1 MVTSLML
8 FLSCPLGT
16 GDGKDASPFF
26 YLNDAKIQSVSS
38 EKSEVA
44 EQPLHSAGDNS
55 NGTAC
60 VEAST
65 LFSPSLV
72 MNSYTVSPQLTPI

>member
-26 YLNDAKIQSVSS
+26 YLNDAKIQSISS

-44 EQPLHSAGDNS
+44 EHSTLQETTPMAQPG
-55 NGTAC
+55 
-60 VEAST
+60 VEASVQYYF
-65 LFSPSLV
+65 LHPWC
-72 MNSYTVSPQLTPI
+72 